1 MASFLSTLNR
11 RSKRSSSSQGEGL
24 LIKKTDATVWPKQ
37 RDSKK
42 PQTTILISAREASP
56 EGLLA
61 ELAGF
66 NKAKAAAKKSGV
78 AKREV
83 DDLPAWMSTNTSRVA
98 QLNALVP
105 MARRLLQQSSQ
116 KDASGR
122 ELEVLI
128 KRAVSMAVHE
138 LSGEMSITSRDALEA
153 TRELLTLVRGKGP
166 LQPLF
171 DDPLVTDI
179 FIDDWDKVRCKRK
192 GKSLETPCIFRTP
205 ADYEALCS
213 SILEQAN
220 ERLTAQRPRVDV
232 VLADEW
238 NSRVNL
244 VHGSMRGES
253 KPGIAIR
260 IPRLRSATMYDL
272 LRSQTLPAPVAAW
285 LSEYMAFGEL
295 STLIIGPTGSG
306 KTTCATA
313 LINAVGSDDRVLLL
327 EHLPEIRP
335 ASCHVERLRI
345 SHPWSEI
352 KSGIGVAEVVDVV
365 RARGPHRVVWGEIR
379 ERDRTSFIELL
390 ADGYSGSVATMC
402 GEDSYEALHRLAR
415 GAEGVSTTASLATTV
430 SRSIGLV
437 LRLQNIAGKS
447 CLMELS
453 EVVPSYGSQTSLR
466 TLIRYEGESNGRRV
480 WRMVASTGGVLDVMA
495 ARGVEIPLGPA
506 LLPPQEHE
514 GKKAHDGSYQG
525 DSR

>member
-1 MASFLSTLNR
+1 MASFLSTLNKR
-11 RSKRSSSSQGEGL
+11 GKKSSGSKGEGL
-24 LIKKTDATVWPKQ
+24 LIRKNDAAVWPKS

-61 ELAGF
+61 ELAGH
-66 NKAKAAAKKSGV
+66 NKTKAAQKKGGV
-78 AKREV
+78 GKREG
-83 DDLPAWMSTNTSRVA
+83 DDIPPWMSLNTSRVA

-105 MARRLLQQSSQ
+105 LARRLLQQNNHR
-116 KDASGR
+116 DVSGR
-122 ELEVLI
+122 ELEVLV

-138 LSGEMSITSRDALEA
+138 LSGEMPITSRDALEA

-179 FIDDWDKVRCKRK
+179 FIDDWNKVRCKRK
-192 GKSLETPCIFRTP
+192 GKSIETPCTFRSP
-205 ADYEALCS
+205 SDFELLCS
-213 SILEQAN
+213 HILEQAN

-232 VLADEW
+232 VLPDEW
-238 NSRVNL
+238 CSRVNL
-244 VHGSMRGES
+244 IHGSLRGES
-253 KPGIAIR
+253 KPGVAIR

-285 LSEYMAFGEL
+285 LSEFMAFGEL
-295 STLIIGPTGSG
+295 STLVLGPTGSG

-313 LINAVGSDDRVLLL
+313 LLNAVGSDDRVLLL

-345 SHPWSEI
+345 SHPWSEMQH
-352 KSGIGVAEVVDVV
+352 GVGVAEVVDVV

-379 ERDRTSFIELL
+379 ERDRISFVELL
-390 ADGYSGSVATMC
+390 ADGYSGSIATMC
-402 GEDSYEALHRLAR
+402 GEDSYEALHRLTR
-415 GAEGVSTTASLATTV
+415 GLEGTAHSASLATTI
-430 SRSIGLV
+430 SRTIGLV
-437 LRLQNIAGKS
+437 MRLNNVGGKS
-447 CLMELS
+447 CMLELC
-453 EVVPSYGSQTSLR
+453 EVVPSHEARPALR

-480 WRMVASTGGVLDVMA
+480 WRMVATSGGVLDAMA
-495 ARGVEIPLGPA
+495 ARGVEIPLGPT
-506 LLPPQEHE
+506 LLPPLEGSAVTSIQE
-514 GKKAHDGSYQG
+514 DRQ
-525 DSR
+525 